1 MTIPGYWPNE
11 TSGVLVP
18 VVRAYLEGVE
28 LDVAGVA
35 TMRAYLRQW
44 IEAPAFVGADV
55 DELRAAV
62 DELVTTD
69 DVRAWL
75 ERAVDAGVD
84 PL

>member
-44 IEAPAFVGADV
+44 VAGPLFVGPDLEQLRADV
-55 DELRAAV
+55 DELV
-62 DELVTTD
+62 STD

-75 ERAVDAGVD
+75 DRALDAGVD